1 MLCNVKLYCMNFHTL
16 LTNFI
21 NWSLNYNSWKR
32 IFEISF
38 LYSIH
43 NLARNLLVDNNLH
56 IIVWMIPM
64 TLGYKM
70 SFDSWPSISC
80 LFIEMLFFYL
90 LDTMSQT
97 FNNMTIFLE
106 SFRQNCEN
114 FVRQSETGK
123 YINVIIF
130 SVKPFDRY
138 HQLEISRSGTNFNK
152 VNMSWRHIKNMNTI
166 DIKNYQWRYDWQGC
180 FSKAIPRNSMEKQ
193 GDDLES
199 NENFAHISFSGNCL
213 FSIRINKIS
222 V

>member
-1 MLCNVKLYCMNFHTL
+1 M
-16 LTNFI
+16 
-21 NWSLNYNSWKR
+21 
-32 IFEISF
+32 
-38 LYSIH
+38 
-43 NLARNLLVDNNLH
+43 DNDLH

-64 TLGYKM
+64 TLGYEM

-106 SFRQNCEN
+106 SFRQYCEN

-130 SVKPFDRY
+130 SFKPFDRY

-152 VNMSWRHIKNMNTI
+152 VNISWRHIKNMNTI

-180 FSKAIPRNSMEKQ
+180 LLNAIPRSSLERQWKHLNYNEKYHTFNWNFEYTIKIKNLLSMKLWAIITVTRSGKGKLMKSEILQHKNEKVRYHSEF
-193 GDDLES
+193 DY
-199 NENFAHISFSGNCL
+199 NF
-213 FSIRINKIS
+213 
-222 V
+222 